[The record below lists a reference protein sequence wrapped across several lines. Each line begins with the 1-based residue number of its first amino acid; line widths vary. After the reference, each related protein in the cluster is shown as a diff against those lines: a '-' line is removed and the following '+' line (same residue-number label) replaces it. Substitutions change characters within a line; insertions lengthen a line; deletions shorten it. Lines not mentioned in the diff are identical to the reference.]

1 MTATPSEALEQAVA
15 KYSFVPRQ
23 VDTTGHNW
31 TQLDTTGH
39 NWTQLDTARYN
50 SIQLDTTPGEI
61 ASREFN
67 EAASRSIE
75 FIVDSTLLRTI
86 FRA

>member
-23 VDTTGHNW
+23 V
-31 TQLDTTGH
+31 DTTGH